1 MSGTST
7 STISTITVAAPPTTE
22 EVAADFLTWIGAQN
36 PILTDVNVGS
46 QVRTMGEAIGSV
58 VDMESVTAQ
67 AMALQA
73 LVYAAY
79 GAFNIFPL
87 LGVSSL
93 TQLTFSTGTGAS
105 PPVAP
110 TDINIGIG
118 TIVQT
123 VGGIQFQTITAGVI
137 PQGGT
142 SVTVAAAAVV
152 AGSAGNVAAGS
163 VSQILYSIPYTL
175 VVTNPLAATGGSDA
189 ETPAETFA
197 RFTAVVGAIGL
208 GTPVGI
214 ANACIGVTAS
224 GSTEAVQFSTCYEPW
239 IAQLLAGVTNPA
251 AGFQVFVD
259 NGSGTASTPL
269 LTAVAAELDG
279 DFATGAEG
287 NRPAGV
293 PYTINAVNPV
303 TANVTV
309 SGTAIQ
315 PGDAPAITSAVQA
328 ALVTYFTLP
337 FGSAAQLNQII
348 AAVAG
353 AVQGQTNSLSIQMTD
368 SSANV
373 QTTISA
379 GPTQRIIPGI
389 ISVSFS

>member
-7 STISTITVAAPPTTE
+7 LTVAAPPTTE

-79 GAFNIFPL
+79 AAFNIEPL
-87 LGVSSL
+87 PAVAALA
-93 TQLTFSTGTGAS
+93 QLTFSTGSGAS
-105 PPVAP
+105 PPTAP
-110 TDINIGIG
+110 TAINIGTG
-118 TIVQT
+118 MIVQT
-123 VGGIQFQTITAGVI
+123 VGGIQFQTITAGLI

-142 SVTVAAAAVV
+142 SVTVAAAAVT
-152 AGSAGNVAAGS
+152 AGANGNVAAGS
-163 VSQILYSIPYTL
+163 ITQVLSSMPYTL
-175 VVTNPLAATGGSDA
+175 VVTNPSAATGGSDA
-189 ETPAETFA
+189 ETSAQTFA

-208 GTPVGI
+208 GTPVGV

-224 GSTEAVQFSTCYEPW
+224 GTTESVLYSTCYEPW
-239 IAQLLAGVTNPA
+239 IAQMQAGVTNPA

-259 NGSGTASTPL
+259 NGSGAASTAL

-279 DFATGAEG
+279 NQATGDEG

-293 PYTINAVNPV
+293 PYQVYAVNPV

-315 PGDAPAITSAVQA
+315 PGDAAAITSAVQS
-328 ALVTYFTLP
+328 ALVSYFTLP
-337 FGSAAQLNQII
+337 FGSAAELNQII
-348 AAVAG
+348 AAVAS
-353 AVQGQTNSLSIQMTD
+353 AVQGQTNSLFIQMTD

-373 QTTISA
+373 QTVISA

-389 ISVSFS
+389 IAVSFT

>member
-1 MSGTST
+1 MSGSTTST
-7 STISTITVAAPPTTE
+7 ALTITVAAPPTTE

-79 GAFNIFPL
+79 AAFNIEPL
-87 LGVSSL
+87 QAVSSL

-105 PPVAP
+105 PPAAP
-110 TDINIGIG
+110 TAINIGTG

-123 VGGIQFQTITAGVI
+123 VGGIQFQTMTAGVI

-142 SVTVAAAAVV
+142 SVTVLAAAVV

-163 VSQILYSIPYTL
+163 ISQILSSIPYTL
-175 VVTNPLAATGGSDA
+175 VVTNALAATGGSDA
-189 ETPAETFA
+189 ETPAHA
-197 RFTAVVGAIGL
+197 RFTSVVGAIGL
-208 GTPVGI
+208 GTPVGV

-224 GSTEAVQFSTCYEPW
+224 GTTEAVLYSTCYEPW
-239 IAQLLAGVTNPA
+239 IAQMQAGVTNPA
-251 AGFQVFVD
+251 AGFQVYVD
-259 NGSGTASTPL
+259 NGSGTASTAL

-293 PYTINAVNPV
+293 PYTVNVVNPV

-348 AAVAG
+348 AAVAS
-353 AVQGQTNSLSIQMTD
+353 AVQGQTSSLSIQMTD

-389 ISVSFS
+389 ITVSFS